1 MAVKLIIDRIPPDM
15 HIDENGNITWTPRLI
30 DYNAANYSRGH
41 VVTADEFNTELI
53 KQTYQGNYNTDTIT
67 ILTKLY
73 NDVNTNSRT
82 ALEKVLSVEALA
94 EQASQDASSALS
106 QITQVAADAKES
118 MSIAQQAANS
128 VADKAS
134 TDYVNNALTEYYTK
148 PEVDSLLKNID
159 LTEYYT
165 KAEVNT
171 LIENVEVDLTDYYTK
186 TEVDTSVASAVAI
199 ADSKTTITIRSWD
212 EW

>member
-1 MAVKLIIDRIPPDM
+1 MAVNLIIDRIPPDM

-67 ILTKLY
+67 ILTELY
-73 NDVNTNSRT
+73 NNVNTNSRT
-82 ALEKVLSVEALA
+82 ALEKVTNIEDLA
-94 EQASQDASSALS
+94 EQAATDASNALS
-106 QITQVAADAKES
+106 QITQVSADAKES
-118 MSIAQQAANS
+118 MSIAQQAAAS

-134 TDYVNNALTEYYTK
+134 IDYVNNALTGYYTK
-148 PEVDSLLKNID
+148 PEVDSLLENID

-165 KAEVNT
+165 KTEVDT

-186 TEVDTSVASAVAI
+186 AEVDNIVQNITNNA
-199 ADSKTTITIRSWD
+199 TTITIRSWD